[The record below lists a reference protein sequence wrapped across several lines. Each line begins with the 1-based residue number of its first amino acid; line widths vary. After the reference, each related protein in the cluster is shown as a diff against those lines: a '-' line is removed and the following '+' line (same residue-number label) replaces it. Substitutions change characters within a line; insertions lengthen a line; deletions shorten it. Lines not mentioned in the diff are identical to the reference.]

1 MNSLTQQVRV
11 KLIEYYCE
19 ESVDLEIIPWLNLRR
34 LQSGGR
40 LEFKSNFQICKD
52 KVSLT
57 CRFQDR
63 RFLQKLVNY
72 IAYSVK
78 RHLVLKIVAFKKAS

>member
-1 MNSLTQQVRV
+1 MNSLTQKVRV
-11 KLIEYYCE
+11 KLIQYGYCP

-40 LEFKSNFQICKD
+40 LEFKSNFEICKD

-72 IAYSVK
+72 S
-78 RHLVLKIVAFKKAS
+78 LTQLKGT